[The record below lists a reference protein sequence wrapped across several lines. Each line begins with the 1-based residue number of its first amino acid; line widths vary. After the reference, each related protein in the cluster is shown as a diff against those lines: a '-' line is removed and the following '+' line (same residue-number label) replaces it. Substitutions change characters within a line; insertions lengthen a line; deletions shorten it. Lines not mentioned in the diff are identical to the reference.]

1 MGRTTPF
8 IIFGLV
14 QQLAMTPAVA
24 EGHVSVSR
32 VHYADSLGE
41 DGADSGRRDTLMPAK
56 LWLGDTPMRLST
68 DDGVDGSLY
77 NALQLM
83 PGAQVQGET
92 AALVVRGGS
101 SGEQL
106 TFIDGMHVMCPYTS
120 PTGSSLARNSYSTHI
135 VDGFSLVPGGAS
147 MEFGNALS
155 AVVAIDTKDR
165 NDADK
170 LGATLSTGGINING
184 NKTFSNAS
192 LSADLN
198 YQNHG
203 LSGRIFPCRI
213 DYAEPF
219 TMYSAAAQLRLTP
232 SRRTAMKAYAQY
244 DRTTLALNTGANPAR
259 IMSLGDDNI
268 YLNATLRHAT
278 TRGWQWFAGAA
289 LSCGSQLI
297 KGAAAEGD
305 QYRTRQSELHL
316 KAKTLKALTES
327 TIFAAGAEC
336 YLMKYG
342 TRYKHTDTDYAASV
356 SPTAGATFASLRQSI
371 GGFTAD
377 AALRAEVTWPCRTAR
392 LMPRV
397 ALTYT
402 INNISVTAQ
411 ASRYTRRPENSQMLA
426 EPALKPEEC
435 RYASIGA
442 KFSHGGRALFIEAY
456 LKRYSRL
463 PLNTGVDSWGR
474 TLMSSDGKGRS
485 RGFDLF
491 VSDKATVR
499 GLELQAAYSFNISR
513 RRWLELAEMTTPQYS
528 TRHNA
533 TLLLK
538 YTCWPLRSI
547 IGLTERFSSGRP
559 CAEPPESALFNRHVK
574 PYNSVDVSW
583 TYILSKKVVA
593 YASVSNVLCRKNV
606 FGTDASGPVRPAQDN
621 TLYIGLIM
629 SIK

>member
-1 MGRTTPF
+1 MSRTTPF

-32 VHYADSLGE
+32 VHYADSLSE
-41 DGADSGRRDTLMPAK
+41 DGAESGRRDTLMPAK

-135 VDGFSLVPGGAS
+135 ADGFSLVPGGAS

-165 NDADK
+165 NDTDK

-203 LSGRIFPCRI
+203 LSGRIFPCRT

-305 QYRTRQSELHL
+305 QYRTRQSE
-316 KAKTLKALTES
+316 
-327 TIFAAGAEC
+327 
-336 YLMKYG
+336 
-342 TRYKHTDTDYAASV
+342 
-356 SPTAGATFASLRQSI
+356 
-371 GGFTAD
+371 
-377 AALRAEVTWPCRTAR
+377 AEVTWPCRTAR